1 MCSNPFFDYV
11 PEFLGFKG
19 QLFGLRNSG
28 GMGAVVIYLVS
39 FSPTRIESRRQAL
52 RCSVLW
58 RPPVLRKWSD
68 GGRAAGHPVPS
79 ACDHHL
85 G

>member
-39 FSPTRIESRRQAL
+39 FSPTRIEVGDKR
-52 RCSVLW
+52 
-58 RPPVLRKWSD
+58 
-68 GGRAAGHPVPS
+68 
-79 ACDHHL
+79 
-85 G
+85 